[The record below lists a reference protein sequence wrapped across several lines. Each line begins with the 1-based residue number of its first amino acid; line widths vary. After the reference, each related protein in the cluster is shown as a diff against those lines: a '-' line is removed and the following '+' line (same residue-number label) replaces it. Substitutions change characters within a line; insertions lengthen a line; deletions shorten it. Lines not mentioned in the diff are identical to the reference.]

1 MQLYVDYGV
10 SSSNSKTRA
19 AAMEQLAQ
27 LIRRRGNVAASAT
40 NPTKTYRRIAE
51 FISSADSATRNAALD
66 CIACMCRHESNVLN
80 MIGELPPKER
90 DLLNNRIDKLGN
102 AGPINTPPR
111 SSTSA
116 STHSGLANGSTAGVR
131 GDEGGSS
138 AGGSPVPN
146 RRLSSRPSV
155 GGKGSVSPNIGR
167 PVSDSNDNAT
177 TMSARN
183 PQAEAGATPSGSP
196 RVDRDSAARGPRFK
210 PLQSGSGLDT
220 RKQAHAVLSVEEENS
235 RIRSA
240 IHSIEDK
247 DPSISVD
254 ALKELQR
261 LLASTPNEIMA
272 YSNDLIE
279 AIALRLQVI
288 FRNPSTISEE
298 ASFRLAK
305 HLIQTLSNFCD
316 NTHLVEGVSG
326 NNLRLL
332 IRQLS
337 LGLLMTD
344 NADGSLKDMSRFM
357 NMSILRL
364 FATGQ
369 RIAIYE

>member
-1 MQLYVDYGV
+1 
-10 SSSNSKTRA
+10 
-19 AAMEQLAQ
+19 
-27 LIRRRGNVAASAT
+27 
-40 NPTKTYRRIAE
+40 
-51 FISSADSATRNAALD
+51 
-66 CIACMCRHESNVLN
+66 
-80 MIGELPPKER
+80 
-90 DLLNNRIDKLGN
+90 
-102 AGPINTPPR
+102 
-111 SSTSA
+111 
-116 STHSGLANGSTAGVR
+116 
-131 GDEGGSS
+131 
-138 AGGSPVPN
+138 
-146 RRLSSRPSV
+146 
-155 GGKGSVSPNIGR
+155 
-167 PVSDSNDNAT
+167 
-177 TMSARN
+177 
-183 PQAEAGATPSGSP
+183 
-196 RVDRDSAARGPRFK
+196 
-210 PLQSGSGLDT
+210 
-220 RKQAHAVLSVEEENS
+220 VEEENS

-247 DPSISVD
+247 DPSRSVD

-369 RIAIYE
+369 RIAIYEWVSGVLTDRHCRQLIPLGRNSALFKLLQSLALELTEGDSENDLKAKHAELIYFHYSGGIFASHLAKGMEVARSQEGASRWHAPPNRKGADTACRR